1 MRRVKPG
8 WKVLGLVLAMVAV
21 WQVGL
26 PRVRSLDFFRVRR
39 VELVGARFARV
50 EFIARA
56 LDIPEGMSIFDP
68 LAPLRRRAAALPGLD
83 RVTVSR
89 RLPGVIRVRVVE
101 REPVALVSD
110 EGILRMVD
118 AAGQIL
124 PWDPARTPADLPVV
138 RRDPV
143 ITEVLARVRHADPAL
158 FQEVLGARTVDFG
171 VALELSGRRILVR
184 REVTPPE
191 LRAMRAVT
199 IDLADRGQTYR
210 EIDCRYSGRVIVR
223 GRTT

>member
-8 WKVLGLVLAMVAV
+8 WKVIGIVLTVAAV

-26 PRVRSLDFFRVRR
+26 PWLRSIAFFQVRR
-39 VELVGARFARV
+39 VELVDAHYAQV
-50 EFIARA
+50 EYIARA
-56 LDIPEGMSIFDP
+56 LDIPMGMSIFDP
-68 LAPLRRRAAALPGLD
+68 LTPLQRRADLLPGFD

-89 RLPGVIRVRVVE
+89 RLPGVIRVRVAE
-101 REPVALVSD
+101 RLPVALVPD

-118 AAGQIL
+118 AAGQLL

-138 RRDPV
+138 RSDPV
-143 ITEVLARVRHADPAL
+143 ITGVLARVRNADPAL
-158 FQEVLGARTVDFG
+158 FQEVLTARTLDFG
-171 VALELSGRRILVR
+171 VALELAGHRILVR

-191 LRAMRAVT
+191 LRAMRAVAA
-199 IDLADRGQTYR
+199 DLGDRGQTYR

>member
-8 WKVLGLVLAMVAV
+8 WKVLGIVLTVAAL
-21 WQVGL
+21 WQVGPPWL
-26 PRVRSLDFFRVRR
+26 RSIEFFQVRR
-39 VELVGARFARV
+39 VELVDAHYAQV
-50 EFIARA
+50 EYIARA
-56 LDIPEGMSIFDP
+56 LDIPKGMSIFDP
-68 LAPLRRRAAALPGLD
+68 LTPLQQRADRLPGFD

-89 RLPGVIRVRVVE
+89 RLPGVIRVRVAE
-101 REPVALVSD
+101 RLPVALVPD

-118 AAGQIL
+118 AAGQLL

-143 ITEVLARVRHADPAL
+143 IAGVLARVRNADPAL
-158 FQEVLGARTVDFG
+158 FQEVLTARTLDFG
-171 VALELSGRRILVR
+171 VVLELADHRILVR

-191 LRAMRAVT
+191 LRAMRAVAE
-199 IDLADRGQTYR
+199 DLGDRGQAYR